1 MKKQEDFRQKAD
13 GECFLHEI
21 RKLRFVK
28 NKLETILSI
37 RPEKMNKFLT

>member
-1 MKKQEDFRQKAD
+1 MKKQADFRQKAD
-13 GECFLHEI
+13 VEYFLRDV